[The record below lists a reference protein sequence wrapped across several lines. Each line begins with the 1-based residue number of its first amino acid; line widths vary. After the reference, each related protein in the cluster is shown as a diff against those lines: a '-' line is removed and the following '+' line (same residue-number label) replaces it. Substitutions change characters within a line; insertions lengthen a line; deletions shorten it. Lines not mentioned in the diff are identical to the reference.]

1 MVTKDNR
8 EGRHDGFTGGA
19 FLARISHS
27 SLLVDGERDIQTLSH
42 PGPGRMPLAKE
53 VYSAG

>member
-27 SLLVDGERDIQTLSH
+27 SLLVDGERDIQPLSH